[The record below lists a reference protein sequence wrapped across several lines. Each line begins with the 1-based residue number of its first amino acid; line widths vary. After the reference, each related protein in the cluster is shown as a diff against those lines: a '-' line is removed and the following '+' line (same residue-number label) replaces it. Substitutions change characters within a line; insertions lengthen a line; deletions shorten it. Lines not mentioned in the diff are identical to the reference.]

1 MSPKRRNFKVT
12 WTNSWVT
19 ISPMEPCRK
28 SFWPHSSL
36 AICFAALL
44 VSGAAQGG
52 DMSGPAASTAI
63 ETAPA
68 NSGAG
73 GTVSPVSWETSAEV
87 SGIARSTFEGR
98 RDVGKVEMLDSNGT
112 VVGSYQATPGVGL
125 RFGLDYQRNTFG
137 LPTGAPLPDRL
148 QAFNLSLGADLQLGD
163 AWLVRLEAQ
172 PGFYGEDA
180 GLRSRDLSCPLIVG
194 GSYFV
199 NADLQLIAGIS
210 YDPNRNFVVLPGVG
224 LRWKFATDWVLN
236 GVPPTP
242 RIEYSMT
249 KSLTLYA
256 GADLR
261 SASYR
266 ASGDFGRLHGM
277 PELDNAVVDY
287 TEIRVGAGATWKINS
302 VVTMQIESGCV
313 LVDQFDF
320 HRDDVRF
327 RSTETPPYGG
337 ISLKAAF

>member
-1 MSPKRRNFKVT
+1 
-12 WTNSWVT
+12 
-19 ISPMEPCRK
+19 
-28 SFWPHSSL
+28 
-36 AICFAALL
+36 
-44 VSGAAQGG
+44 
-52 DMSGPAASTAI
+52 
-63 ETAPA
+63 
-68 NSGAG
+68 
-73 GTVSPVSWETSAEV
+73 
-87 SGIARSTFEGR
+87 
-98 RDVGKVEMLDSNGT
+98 
-112 VVGSYQATPGVGL
+112 
-125 RFGLDYQRNTFG
+125 
-137 LPTGAPLPDRL
+137 
-148 QAFNLSLGADLQLGD
+148 
-163 AWLVRLEAQ
+163 
-172 PGFYGEDA
+172 
-180 GLRSRDLSCPLIVG
+180 
-194 GSYFV
+194 
-199 NADLQLIAGIS
+199 
-210 YDPNRNFVVLPGVG
+210 VLPGIG

-261 SASYR
+261 SSSYR
-266 ASGDFGRLHGM
+266 MGDDFGRSHGI
-277 PELDNAVVDY
+277 PQLDDAVVDY